1 MVLGLSSR
9 QAVIT
14 WGNLEY
20 ETYFALILVCLMLF
34 CLLHDSSSIIFY
46 SFDVFRIVVK
56 EKSKNKEKPL
66 NEWVCPNF

>member
-1 MVLGLSSR
+1 
-9 QAVIT
+9 
-14 WGNLEY
+14 
-20 ETYFALILVCLMLF
+20 MLF